1 MNDLYIFLATGIIF
15 ILVSVIRLI
24 QLSRIRK
31 SGIRTEG
38 VIQDFTNDS
47 TSSTNNVRYPI
58 VKFSSDSGI
67 TYRESIKI
75 SWSPKNFSIGDKID
89 IIYEKNNP
97 KNFVIQSKLIF
108 FILMFFLFIGIATIL
123 FAIFKI
129 FGIKF

>member
-15 ILVSVIRLI
+15 ILGSVIRLI

-38 VIQDFTNDS
+38 VIHDFTKDS
-47 TSSTNNVRYPI
+47 GSSSYTVRYPI
-58 VKFSSDSGI
+58 VKFTSENGSS
-67 TYRESIKI
+67 YLESTKI
-75 SWSPKNFSIGDKID
+75 SWSPQNFSIGDKVD

-97 KNFVIQSKLIF
+97 KNFVIQSKLNF
-108 FILMFFLFIGIATIL
+108 FILMFFLFIGIAMTL

-129 FGIKF
+129 VGIKF